1 MTVELHFTSA
11 AALAA
16 SRAGQLEAWVH
27 AFLEAEGGNPG
38 FSAGLRLEPRRFHGP
53 VTLALHQLVRCTG
66 PEPGM
71 EFRVSRESF
80 EVRVARLAAALA
92 GGRELPPLIVNFRAG
107 RPLVVNDGNH
117 RLEALRRQGRAACPA
132 IVWTTGAADA
142 AAFEA
147 WWRGAGPA

>member
-1 MTVELHFTSA
+1 MYTSA
-11 AALAA
+11 TALAA

-27 AFLEAEGGNPG
+27 AFLEAEGGNPA
-38 FSAGLRLEPRRFHGP
+38 FSAGLRREARRFHGP
-53 VTLALHQLVRCTG
+53 LTLALHALVRCTG

-80 EVRVARLAAALA
+80 EARVARLAAAVT
-92 GGRELPPLIVNFRAG
+92 GGRDLPPLIVNFRAG
-107 RPLVVNDGNH
+107 EPLVVNDGNH
-117 RLEALRRQGRAACPA
+117 RLEALRRLGRAACPA

-147 WWRGAGPA
+147 WWRAAGAA